1 MVALDE
7 LEELDTVDI
16 VLGDR
21 RRERARSVGVLE
33 PAGVMLLRDQL

>member
-1 MVALDE
+1 MLDE

-21 RRERARSVGVLE
+21 GRERGWWVGDLE
-33 PAGVMLLRDQL
+33 PAGVRPSRGQLKG